1 MSRSMPVDSE
11 DFVRAW
17 QTSESVAEVAE
28 KMSMSKL
35 GASVKASHLRRAGV
49 PLKKYRTGIGSDPD
63 EFIAIWNSATS
74 LEEAASQLGIQKT
87 SASMRAANLR
97 KHGYHV
103 KCFQRG
109 RKVRDVGA
117 LADIARQCI
126 AV

>member
-1 MSRSMPVDSE
+1 MSRSVPVDSE

-17 QTSESVAEVAE
+17 QMSDSVAEVAE

-49 PLKKYRTGIGSDPD
+49 PLKKYRTGIGSDPA
-63 EFIAIWNSATS
+63 EFIEIWNGSTN
-74 LEEAASQLGIQKT
+74 LEEAASRLGIQKT

-97 KHGYHV
+97 KHGYDV
-103 KCFQRG
+103 KRFQRG
-109 RKVRDVGA
+109 RKVRDLDA
-117 LADIARQCI
+117 LVDIARQC